1 VPSLY
6 ISSIFFGGGLYNS
19 YYNLYFSSYN
29 LLGGGNPKISK
40 DGPNKI
46 EKRKEK
52 RSGIP
57 KEKGQQKKK
66 LKKEKKSRKHKT
78 SLARK
83 SKRKRPN
90 RRDKNKEKKRKEKK
104 KTEAPGDTPVLATKK
119 MSATGAEARAAVK
132 KVNVNNRSGS
142 LGSRLERKYISN
154 WGLEKKNGQPVR
166 KLI

>member
-1 VPSLY
+1 
-6 ISSIFFGGGLYNS
+6 
-19 YYNLYFSSYN
+19 
-29 LLGGGNPKISK
+29 LGGGNPKISK

-90 RRDKNKEKKRKEKK
+90 RRDKNKEKKRKKPKRQE
-104 KTEAPGDTPVLATKK
+104 THSCFGHKK
-119 MSATGAEARAAVK
+119 MSATGAEARAA
-132 KVNVNNRSGS
+132 
-142 LGSRLERKYISN
+142 RLQS
-154 WGLEKKNGQPVR
+154 
-166 KLI
+166 